1 MLKLHFSRSSVK
13 RRSEVPAELDFLS
26 RDDADDIETV
36 PALRAKTQNLQIKI
50 LEQVR
55 ELERSERMLQAQS
68 SINRDINTELEALQK
83 RFNGE

>member
-1 MLKLHFSRSSVK
+1 M
-13 RRSEVPAELDFLS
+13 S

-83 RFNGE
+83 RFNGKYKSDAVSNVVYRHSDFY

>member
-1 MLKLHFSRSSVK
+1 MKLFENLFFEKSVK

-55 ELERSERMLQAQS
+55 ELERSERMLQAQNKLLTPFFCLHLLS
-68 SINRDINTELEALQK
+68 
-83 RFNGE
+83 